1 MQNLLS
7 EKEAARIL
15 GCSIF
20 KLQKDRRIGSPIPY
34 IKIGRSVRYKLEDI
48 ESYIDQQRFS
58 STSQYG
64 GPSNG
69 HGQT

>member
-7 EKEAARIL
+7 EKDAARIL

-48 ESYIDQQRFS
+48 ESYIDQHRFF
-58 STSQYG
+58 STSEYG
-64 GPSNG
+64 GQSNG
-69 HGQT
+69 HGQS

>member
-1 MQNLLS
+1 MLLH
-7 EKEAARIL
+7 EKEAARFL

-34 IKIGRSVRYKLEDI
+34 IKVGRSVRYKLQDI
-48 ESYIDQQRFS
+48 EAYLESQRFT

-64 GPSNG
+64 GG
-69 HGQT
+69 HE